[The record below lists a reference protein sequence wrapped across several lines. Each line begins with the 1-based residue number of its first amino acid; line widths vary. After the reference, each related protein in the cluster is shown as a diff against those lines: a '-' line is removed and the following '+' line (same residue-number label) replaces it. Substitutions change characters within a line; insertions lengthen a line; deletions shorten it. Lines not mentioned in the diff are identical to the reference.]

1 MFLSEFALCKLVS
14 PLIAHVGLGGGL
26 PFTLRLGSWGP
37 GLGVV
42 SMDLL
47 CILSPARWG
56 GG

>member
-47 CILSPARWG
+47 CILFPARWG